1 MAVEALLRVLTLPR
15 GAIWEPAYG
24 RGAIANVLRAHG
36 HHVVCSD
43 LIDYGTDPTAIHGMD
58 FLKTT
63 KVPDGVGCIVTNP
76 PYMLA
81 NEFTAHALKL
91 CPNVVMLLRLAFA
104 GIGAAIADPGWRAG
118 LGASSSSASAF
129 P

>member
-1 MAVEALLRVLTLPR
+1 M
-15 GAIWEPAYG
+15 
-24 RGAIANVLRAHG
+24 LRAHG

-81 NEFTAHALKL
+81 NEFTAHALRAV
-91 CPNVVMLLRLAFA
+91 PERSIVAA
-104 GIGAAIADPGWRAG
+104 GIPGIGAAITDLGWR
-118 LGASSSSASAF
+118 GA
-129 P
+129 